1 MLRNASEPRLNGPAL
16 SGARTPPTDGFF
28 NVTNYIG
35 AFSTSN
41 WAKGWSAISSLGYLT
56 DADAA
61 TPDQP
66 VVSGSTTKL
75 FALSNRLTL
84 AANGTFFGGFVLD
97 GTQSKTVLIRAVGP
111 TLTIFGVSGAL
122 ADPTLRVIDAT
133 GVTIASND
141 NWAATLA
148 PTFAQIG
155 AFPLTPASRDA
166 ALLVTLPAGSTYT
179 IQVSGVSNTTG
190 EALVEVYE
198 VF

>member
-1 MLRNASEPRLNGPAL
+1 MGQVLTGDFTVQASGTGAGVILVEAYDTAGGTSARLVNLSARNRVGTGDDILIAGFTLV
-16 SGARTPPTDGFF
+16 GA
-28 NVTNYIG
+28 
-35 AFSTSN
+35 
-41 WAKGWSAISSLGYLT
+41 
-56 DADAA
+56 
-61 TPDQP
+61 
-66 VVSGSTTKL
+66 GSK
-75 FALSNRLTL
+75 
-84 AANGTFFGGFVLD
+84 
-97 GTQSKTVLIRAVGP
+97 QVLIRAVGP